1 MRFSGST
8 IIAVESYPGTF
19 MSKRKLT
26 RQQKW
31 RIEKVQKERIA
42 RADKRESELQSELK
56 SDATQNTFSEEREGL
71 IIAHFGVQVEVE
83 SAGHMPP
90 QRYRCHVRANL
101 PSLVTGDQ
109 VIWREGKNKTGV
121 ITARL
126 PRTNAL
132 SRPDMQGRLRPVAAN
147 IDFIFIVVAPLPQL
161 HSRLIDRYLAA
172 AENMEIEPVI
182 LLNKTD
188 LLVETNRLD
197 IEKKIDFYATL
208 GYRVLYVSTQTK
220 KGIEKLQK
228 TLNGKSSVF
237 AGQSGVGKSSLVNLL
252 LPEENTKVGELSDM
266 KNKGRHT
273 TTTARLFHMPCGG
286 RLIDSPGVREF
297 GLWHMKPEQVLN
309 GFREFQPFIG
319 QCKFRNC
326 RHKSE
331 PGCALSAALLDN
343 KITQERFDS
352 YHAIL
357 NAGNAM

>member
-1 MRFSGST
+1 
-8 IIAVESYPGTF
+8 

-31 RIEKVQKERIA
+31 RIEKVQKERVA
-42 RADKRESELQSELK
+42 RADKRESELQADLK
-56 SDATQNTFSEEREGL
+56 QDTFGLEREGL
-71 IIAHFGVQVEVE
+71 IIAHFGVQIEVE
-83 SAGHMPP
+83 SIGCTPL

-121 ITARL
+121 IIARL
-126 PRTNAL
+126 PRTNEL
-132 SRPDMQGRLRPVAAN
+132 SRPDIQGRLRPVAAN

-161 HSRLIDRYLAA
+161 HSRLIDRYLVA
-172 AENMEIEPVI
+172 AEIMKIEPVI

-188 LLVETNRLD
+188 LLMETNQLA
-197 IEKKIDFYATL
+197 IEKKIDFYASI
-208 GYRVLYVSTQTK
+208 GYRVLYVSTQEK
-220 KGIEKLQK
+220 KGIEKLQE
-228 TLNGKSSVF
+228 TLNGKNSVF

-252 LPEENTKVGELSDM
+252 LPGENTKVRTLSDM

-297 GLWHMKPEQVLN
+297 GLWHIKPEQVLN

-319 QCKFRNC
+319 QCKFSNC

-331 PGCALSAALLDN
+331 PECALLAALSN
-343 KITQERFDS
+343 NRITQERFDS

-357 NAGNAM
+357 NSRP